1 MATRLE
7 CREIWNLIL
16 QILDQVLIVVRKRG
30 LPPLGRIETRKSY
43 FNFRI
48 PIASLTDLSA
58 EAFTTPVMI
67 ADVEL
72 DGFAVSR
79 ALRT

>member
-1 MATRLE
+1 VATRLK
-7 CREIWNLIL
+7 CCEIRNLIL
-16 QILDQVLIVVRKRG
+16 QILDQIPVVVRKRG
-30 LPPLGRIETRKSY
+30 LPPLGRIKARKRY

-48 PIASLTDLSA
+48 PIASSTDLSA
-58 EAFTTPVMI
+58 EAFTTPVII

-72 DGFAVSR
+72 DGFAASR

>member
-1 MATRLE
+1 MV
-7 CREIWNLIL
+7 W
-16 QILDQVLIVVRKRG
+16 KRG
-30 LPPLGRIETRKSY
+30 LSSLGRIKARDSY
-43 FNFRI
+43 FNFQI

-58 EAFTTPVMI
+58 EAFTTSVII

-72 DGFAVSR
+72 DGFAAPR

>member
-1 MATRLE
+1 MTRLE
-7 CREIWNLIL
+7 CCKIRNLIL
-16 QILDQVLIVVRKRG
+16 QILDQFLIVVWKRG
-30 LPPLGRIETRKSY
+30 LSPLRRIKARESY
-43 FNFRI
+43 FNCRI

-58 EAFTTPVMI
+58 EAFTTPVII

-72 DGFAVSR
+72 DGFAAPR